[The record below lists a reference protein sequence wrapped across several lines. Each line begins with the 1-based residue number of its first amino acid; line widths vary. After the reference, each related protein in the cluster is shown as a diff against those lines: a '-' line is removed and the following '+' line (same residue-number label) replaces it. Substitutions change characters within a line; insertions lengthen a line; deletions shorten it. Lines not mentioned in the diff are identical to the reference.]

1 MTLRSCVV
9 GGRDDAACRL
19 EVQTCWPS
27 RSSVPRRVPTAGKA
41 AAGAAGGQPVGGHDA
56 GQTHVTCKER
66 AGLNGAFL
74 RIPES
79 VKHNVEQ
86 QPTSRTLARR
96 CQSRGRRCQA
106 AQQLSTHG
114 LQSFDGRMLVLAPAR
129 PRGSQR
135 KDGRRSAG
143 SIRRARLAMLQERGP
158 TSGRAWRSCRISSLL
173 VVIRH
178 FLQCMHR
185 NPAPPVL
192 IGVAGL
198 QCDS

>member
-1 MTLRSCVV
+1 MEPGIQRESPAAMALRSCVV
-9 GGRDDAACRL
+9 GGRGMQAGGANL
-19 EVQTCWPS
+19 LA
-27 RSSVPRRVPTAGKA
+27 VPLFGPTACA
-41 AAGAAGGQPVGGHDA
+41 NGGQGCSGRGGRATGWRPWWAA

-79 VKHNVEQ
+79 VKHSVEQ

-129 PRGSQR
+129 PRGSQ
-135 KDGRRSAG
+135 KSRSAG
-143 SIRRARLAMLQERGP
+143 SIRRARLAKLQERGP
-158 TSGRAWRSCRISSLL
+158 TSGRAW
-173 VVIRH
+173 
-178 FLQCMHR
+178 
-185 NPAPPVL
+185 
-192 IGVAGL
+192 
-198 QCDS
+198 